1 MDGPIPLSPRP
12 PSPAPRVPPHAPP
25 ARSKPDAKPMR
36 IALGA
41 GGIAA
46 FSALA
51 AAIVL
56 PPRPAVQPTTPY
68 LQQPVTDL
76 PGTVVATQ
84 APILYVQLQ
93 PGQTAP
99 PGAKV
104 IGSSAA
110 AAAPAAAT
118 PVAAPAAV
126 RVAAPVAPKPIIVKT
141 TQSGTVVP

>member
-1 MDGPIPLSPRP
+1 MDGPVPLIPRS
-12 PSPAPRVPPHAPP
+12 PSPTPRVSPHTPP

-56 PPRPAVQPTTPY
+56 PPRPAVLPTTPY
-68 LQQPVTDL
+68 LQQPVTNL

-84 APILYVQLQ
+84 APILYLQLQ

-104 IGSSAA
+104 ISSSPA
-110 AAAPAAAT
+110 AAAPAAAA
-118 PVAAPAAV
+118 PVAAPAAA

-141 TQSGTVVP
+141 TQSGTVIP

>member
-1 MDGPIPLSPRP
+1 
-12 PSPAPRVPPHAPP
+12 
-25 ARSKPDAKPMR
+25 MR

-56 PPRPAVQPTTPY
+56 PPGPAVLPATPY
-68 LQQPVTDL
+68 VQQPAAGG
-76 PGTVVATQ
+76 PSTVVATQ

-99 PGAKV
+99 PGARV
-104 IGSSAA
+104 ISSSPASAA
-110 AAAPAAAT
+110 AAAAA
-118 PVAAPAAV
+118 PVAAPAAA
-126 RVAAPVAPKPIIVKT
+126 RVVAPVAPKPIIVKT
-141 TQSGTVVP
+141 TQSGTVIP

>member
-1 MDGPIPLSPRP
+1 
-12 PSPAPRVPPHAPP
+12 
-25 ARSKPDAKPMR
+25 MR

-51 AAIVL
+51 AAIVR
-56 PPRPAVQPTTPY
+56 PPGPAVQPTTPY
-68 LQQPVTDL
+68 LQQPLTNL
-76 PGTVVATQ
+76 QGTVVATQ

-104 IGSSAA
+104 IGSLAA

-118 PVAAPAAV
+118 PVAAPAAA